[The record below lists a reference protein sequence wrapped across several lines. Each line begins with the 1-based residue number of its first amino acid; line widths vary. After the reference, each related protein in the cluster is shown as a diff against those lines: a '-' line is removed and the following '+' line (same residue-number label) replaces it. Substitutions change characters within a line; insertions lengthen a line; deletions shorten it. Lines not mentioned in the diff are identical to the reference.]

1 MKRLLYI
8 TCILLFAQCSKNLEF
23 DSSEFKILLPK
34 SWKEIEL
41 KGIDSKVF
49 GALTLKKDTVIF
61 DYGLYSSSFKETI
74 KVFSKKQIEK
84 YDSLQMDTKDLK
96 WSKSPEIDQ
105 NQAVFHKEFYYY
117 ELIDGNFGKICLPK
131 KDDKGLTGL
140 LEPTRLKRLACRSM
154 ENSSLVI
161 ANACADQNQRR
172 MTGKSCSAKTT
183 N

>member
-131 KDDKGLTGL
+131 KDDKGLTGISFRNINNSENHLTIMGRNLDSKERNEL
-140 LEPTRLKRLACRSM
+140 L
-154 ENSSLVI
+154 
-161 ANACADQNQRR
+161 
-172 MTGKSCSAKTT
+172 KSFQTIKFK
-183 N
+183 